1 MAVIKYKMTKRE
13 DGRRAV
19 PGYVEDRG
27 HWGHADGH
35 YVGWADL
42 GGKFYIDSSNAT
54 SLSKS
59 DFVTYATPMNQTDS
73 DQGIYAIDLEDWYD
87 TFVTK
92 NS

>member
-1 MAVIKYKMTKRE
+1 MTLRE

-19 PGYVEDRG
+19 PGYVQDRG
-27 HWGHADGH
+27 HWGHSDGH

-42 GGKFYIDSSNAT
+42 DGKFYIDANNAT
-54 SLSKS
+54 SMSKS

-73 DQGIYAIDLEDWYD
+73 DQGIFAIDLEAWYD